1 MEDLILDIFSDE
13 DAIEIPNKKEEIKKE
28 KPAEEVIIEEE
39 VIEEEIP
46 ETPKEDVQEI
56 EKSDISS
63 TYYQSA
69 IEYIERPIDDKDW
82 LDFKENLKTKIDK
95 IKIKSTLTPNLILP
109 IISELDGLYSIAYE
123 EHVKTKTAL
132 QNLTNKEDGMLTVC
146 KTINAKGSNESERKS
161 SGMKAAQKYKL
172 GNKSVDLFELVAE
185 TRSRYY
191 FLESILEQIKFKK
204 DLLILVSSSF
214 KTLNA

>member
-1 MEDLILDIFSDE
+1 MEDLLLDIFEDE
-13 DAIEIPNKKEEIKKE
+13 EAIKIPEKETPKKEEKI
-28 KPAEEVIIEEE
+28 AEEVKEKVKE
-39 VIEEEIP
+39 
-46 ETPKEDVQEI
+46 ETPKEDQI
-56 EKSDISS
+56 EKSDISGS
-63 TYYQSA
+63 YYESA
-69 IEYIERPIDDKDW
+69 LEYIEAPILDKDW
-82 LDFKENLKTKIDK
+82 QDFKENLKIKIDK
-95 IKIKSTLTPNLILP
+95 VKIKSTLTPNLILP

-214 KTLNA
+214 KTLNS

>member
-1 MEDLILDIFSDE
+1 MEDLLLDIFEDE
-13 DAIEIPNKKEEIKKE
+13 EAIKIPEKEIPKKEEKI
-28 KPAEEVIIEEE
+28 AEEVEDKVKE
-39 VIEEEIP
+39 
-46 ETPKEDVQEI
+46 ETPKEDQI
-56 EKSDISS
+56 EKSDISGS
-63 TYYQSA
+63 YYESA
-69 IEYIERPIDDKDW
+69 LEYIEAPILDKDW
-82 LDFKENLKTKIDK
+82 QDFKENLKIKIDK
-95 IKIKSTLTPNLILP
+95 VKIKSTLTPNLILP

-146 KTINAKGSNESERKS
+146 KTINAKGGNESERKS

-214 KTLNA
+214 KTLNS

>member
-1 MEDLILDIFSDE
+1 MEDLLLDIFEDE
-13 DAIEIPNKKEEIKKE
+13 EAIKIPEKEIPKKEEKI
-28 KPAEEVIIEEE
+28 AEEVEEKVKE
-39 VIEEEIP
+39 
-46 ETPKEDVQEI
+46 ETPKEDQI
-56 EKSDISS
+56 EKSDISGS
-63 TYYQSA
+63 YYESA
-69 IEYIERPIDDKDW
+69 LEYIEAPILDKDW
-82 LDFKENLKTKIDK
+82 QDFKENLKIKIDK
-95 IKIKSTLTPNLILP
+95 VKIKSTLTPNLILP

-214 KTLNA
+214 KTLNS

>member
-1 MEDLILDIFSDE
+1 MEDLLLDIFEDE
-13 DAIEIPNKKEEIKKE
+13 EVIKIPEKETPKKEEKI
-28 KPAEEVIIEEE
+28 AEEVEEKVKE
-39 VIEEEIP
+39 
-46 ETPKEDVQEI
+46 ETPKEDQI
-56 EKSDISS
+56 EKSDISGS
-63 TYYQSA
+63 YYESA
-69 IEYIERPIDDKDW
+69 LEYIEAPILDKDW
-82 LDFKENLKTKIDK
+82 QDFKENLKIKIDK
-95 IKIKSTLTPNLILP
+95 VKIKSTLTPNLILP

-214 KTLNA
+214 KTLNS